1 MGDEDVPVKDKK
13 WFETRREKGRK
24 IRGRKAQK
32 PWLLEEVGMA
42 SRTVRFE
49 TNARP
54 HTEDTGSSRRYQDS
68 LKAVLDRC
76 VPGRA
81 DRADPRLGGERM
93 CARHPRSFYSPSWIV

>member
-49 TNARP
+49 
-54 HTEDTGSSRRYQDS
+54 
-68 LKAVLDRC
+68 
-76 VPGRA
+76 RA
-81 DRADPRLGGERM
+81 
-93 CARHPRSFYSPSWIV
+93 W